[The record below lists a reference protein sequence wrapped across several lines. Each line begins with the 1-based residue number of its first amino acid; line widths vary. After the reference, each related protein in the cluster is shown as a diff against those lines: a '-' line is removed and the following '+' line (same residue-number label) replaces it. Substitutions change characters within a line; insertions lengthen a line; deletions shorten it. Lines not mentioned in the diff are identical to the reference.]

1 MKNKI
6 IIMLFFSAF
15 MTKTASESENP
26 TANSTKPA
34 TESSGASTPSD
45 GSEAPVNGD
54 PLVVLASNFGTLKAD
69 PHLNP
74 TVPPQSPFTTT
85 LDALATAAS
94 YVVTAA
100 AACTAAA
107 SYVAD
112 AVSSSSAPEISEADR
127 QKFTIA
133 RDIRTAALSADHATL
148 DAILKGRGPKK
159 FYEAAA
165 EPNSDE
171 IRALESLCFARGE
184 IAIPC
189 LRLFA
194 LVEKGR
200 LLHLPIRKNNDTILQ
215 AIISKKATKEIIQAL
230 LELKAPLESQNR
242 HEPNVSFTINR
253 LLRAATKTDDKQT
266 KKYLQEVGELIC
278 AENTARYREATFNI
292 AEEEAT

>member
-6 IIMLFFSAF
+6 IIILFFSAF
-15 MTKTASESENP
+15 MTKTASESEKP
-26 TANSTKPA
+26 TTNSTKPA
-34 TESSGASTPSD
+34 TETSGASTPSD

-107 SYVAD
+107 SYVAS
-112 AVSSSSAPEISEADR
+112 AVSSAPEISEADR
-127 QKFTIA
+127 LRFSIA
-133 RDIRTAALSADHATL
+133 RDIRTAALSANHAAL
-148 DAILKGRGPKK
+148 DDILKGRGPKE

-165 EPNSDE
+165 EPNSDD
-171 IRALESLCFARGE
+171 IRALESLCFVRGE

-189 LRLFA
+189 LKLFA

-200 LLHLPIRKNNDTILQ
+200 LLHLPIRQNNDTILQ
-215 AIISKKATKEIIQAL
+215 AIIFKKATKEIIQTL
-230 LELKAPLESQNR
+230 LELKAPLESQNKD
-242 HEPNVSFTINR
+242 EPNVNLTINK
-253 LLRAATKTDDKQT
+253 LLRAATKISDKPT
-266 KKYLQEVGELIC
+266 ITYFKEVGELVC
-278 AENTARYREATFNI
+278 AANTARYREATFNI
-292 AEEEAT
+292 AEEEAA